1 MVAGKGSIAPAL
13 QQPIGTVTTT
23 QSVVSKKPR
32 ATIISNDT
40 MFMNGL
46 GSGGLAAKLSQG
58 VIGGGGSQPRKTVMD
73 MSRIKE
79 QMKKMAVQAT
89 NEDLQRRYLKL
100 VACPFRPSAVFSNVV
115 GGAKNTTSLV
125 DDLAFDSIVMY

>member
-46 GSGGLAAKLSQG
+46 GSGGLATKLSQG
-58 VIGGGGSQPRKTVMD
+58 VIGGGGSQLRKTVMD

-79 QMKKMAVQAT
+79 
-89 NEDLQRRYLKL
+89 
-100 VACPFRPSAVFSNVV
+100 
-115 GGAKNTTSLV
+115 
-125 DDLAFDSIVMY
+125 